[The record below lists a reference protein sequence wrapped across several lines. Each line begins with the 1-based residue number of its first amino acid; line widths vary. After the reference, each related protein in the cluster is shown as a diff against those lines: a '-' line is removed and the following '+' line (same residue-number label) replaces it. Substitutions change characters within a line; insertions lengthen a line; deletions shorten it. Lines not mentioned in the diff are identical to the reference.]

1 MLASASCKND
11 FCTLV
16 ALAVLKVLH
25 TKFMIKFLTS
35 FCLTLLSLHLF
46 FHFQWFQGRLPKKI
60 LSQVNSANCLCTNDV
75 TNFQSLLWL
84 RHWTWSIEKFYKGKS
99 HLPTNLCHLWRFVWL
114 KETKSSLFSITYYI
128 LTIIN
133 ACQKTRL
140 NIENPVMVV
149 QFLLVKCV

>member
-35 FCLTLLSLHLF
+35 FLFISSSISNDFKGVCL
-46 FHFQWFQGRLPKKI
+46 KKI

>member
-25 TKFMIKFLTS
+25 TKFIIKFLTS

-46 FHFQWFQGRLPKKI
+46 FHFQWFQGRLPKKYYPK
-60 LSQVNSANCLCTNDV
+60 LTALCLCTNDV

-84 RHWTWSIEKFYKGKS
+84 RHWTWSVEQFYMGKS
-99 HLPTNLCHLWRFVWL
+99 HLPTNLRHLWRFLWL
-114 KETKSSLFSITYYI
+114 KETKSSLFSITYI

-133 ACQKTRL
+133 VCQKTRL

-149 QFLLVKCV
+149 PLLLVKCV